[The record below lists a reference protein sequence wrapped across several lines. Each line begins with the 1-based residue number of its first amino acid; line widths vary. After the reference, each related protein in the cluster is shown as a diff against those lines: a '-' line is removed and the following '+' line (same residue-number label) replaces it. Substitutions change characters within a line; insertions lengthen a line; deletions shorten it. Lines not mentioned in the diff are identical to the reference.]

1 MMAKRLQR
9 IWRSQCTVARH
20 VRATHGI
27 GLALDYLLGEK
38 LMRYAE
44 TAEARPEFAR
54 ELPMFVAEVRA
65 IFSRDDIQAYL
76 SVLERVERE
85 SKMMVKGRAL
95 DPFAVPSMKLQRFSH
110 IKELLLAERLGTS

>member
-1 MMAKRLQR
+1 MMSKRLQR

-20 VRATHGI
+20 VKDRHGI

-54 ELPMFVAEVRA
+54 ELPMFVAEVRS
-65 IFSRDDIQAYL
+65 IFSREDIQAYL
-76 SVLERVERE
+76 SVAERVSRER
-85 SKMMVKGRAL
+85 KGRAVG
-95 DPFAVPSMKLQRFSH
+95 PFADQSRMLQRFSH
-110 IKELLLAERLGTS
+110 IKELLLVERLGTS